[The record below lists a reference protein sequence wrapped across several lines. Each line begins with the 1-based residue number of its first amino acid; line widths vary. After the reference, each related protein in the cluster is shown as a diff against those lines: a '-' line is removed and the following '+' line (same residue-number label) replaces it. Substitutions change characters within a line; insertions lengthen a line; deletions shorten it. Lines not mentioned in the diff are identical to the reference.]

1 MAEVRGGNSSSSTA
15 GTITPT
21 TPVITTQTLSLIDDK
36 VSGIKYVNG
45 TASGFTD
52 ANGQF
57 PYTSGTVEF
66 YLGDIKLGSLSTIPT
81 DKNVFIQDIL
91 GIDRTDTS
99 NAKVLKIASLLQSLD
114 SNTSTD
120 EIEIKEE
127 DFNKFKNQSL
137 TSIDEN
143 SDIQTLLSNLNF
155 TKVSDENTKRHLDNS
170 LKYYGVVSDTTAPTL
185 LSSSILNGTINVSK
199 DANIVLSFSDDIRKN
214 LIKKENIFS

>member
-1 MAEVRGGNSSSSTA
+1 MKKINALALSTITAFALIGCGGGGSSGGSNSSSSNS

-21 TPVITTQTLSLIDDK
+21 TPIVTTTTTTGTLIDDK
-36 VSGIKYVNG
+36 VSGVKYVNG

-66 YLGDIKLGSLSTIPT
+66 YLGDIKLGSLSSIPT

-114 SNTSTD
+114 SNTSTASGV
-120 EIEIKEE
+120 KLAA
-127 DFNKFKNQSL
+127 NT
-137 TSIDEN
+137 TSKKI
-143 SDIQTLLSNLNF
+143 SFIFSA
-155 TKVSDENTKRHLDNS
+155 NS
-170 LKYYGVVSDTTAPTL
+170 LSTHPLTATTPPKAETGSH
-185 LSSSILNGTINVSK
+185 LSAST
-199 DANIVLSFSDDIRKN
+199 
-214 LIKKENIFS
+214 

>member
-1 MAEVRGGNSSSSTA
+1 MQGEPGSAGGESWWGCSA

-21 TPVITTQTLSLIDDK
+21 TGTLIDDK
-36 VSGIKYVNG
+36 LIGVKYVNG

-52 ANGQF
+52 VNGNF

-66 YLGDIKLGSLSTIPT
+66 YLGDIKLGSLSSIPS

-114 SNTSTD
+114 SDNSTD
-120 EIEIKEE
+120 EIEIKED
-127 DFNKFKNQSL
+127 DFNKFKNL
-137 TSIDEN
+137 NVTSIDEN
-143 SDIQTLLSNLNF
+143 TDISTLLSNLNF

-170 LKYYGVVSDTTAPTL
+170 LKYYSVVSDTTAPTL
-185 LSSSILNGTINVSK
+185 SSSSITNG
-199 DANIVLSFSDDIRKN
+199 KN
-214 LIKKENIFS
+214 L